1 MTHPESIGRLRARL
15 LRAALDAAE
24 RGWSVF
30 PLRPG
35 DKRPAVTEWEC
46 RATTDRER
54 IRRCWT
60 YAPYNVGIATGP
72 SGLVVVDLDTSKGAN
87 DVPPVEWAEGGVR
100 DGADVFRMLREQH
113 DESLF
118 APDTFGVG
126 TASGGSHL
134 YFAAP
139 AGVELRN
146 SAGKLGW
153 KVDTRAGGGYVVGP
167 GSVINNHPYEIT
179 RNVPV
184 VVLPDWLTDLLRP
197 APLPP
202 QKRVIVDLSTDRR
215 GKWLRSAVNGELERV
230 TGSGPHRHNNALYV
244 AAVALGQL
252 VAGGELGEAEVTGW
266 LTAAALQVGQDQ
278 REALRTIES
287 GLRAG
292 AKRPRTVAA

>member
-1 MTHPESIGRLRARL
+1 MTHPESIGRLRPRL
-15 LRAALDAAE
+15 LHAALDAAE
-24 RGWSVF
+24 RGWAVF

-35 DKRPAVTEWEC
+35 DKRPAITEWEG

-60 YAPYNVGIATGP
+60 YAPYNIGIATGP
-72 SGLVVVDLDTSKGAN
+72 SGLVVVDLDTSKGPDDA
-87 DVPPVEWAEGGVR
+87 PPAEWAEGRVR
-100 DGADVFRMLREQH
+100 DGADVLRVLRERH

-118 APDTFGVG
+118 APDTFGVR
-126 TASGGSHL
+126 TVSGGSHL

-167 GSVINNHPYEIT
+167 GSVINNRPYEIT
-179 RNVPV
+179 RDVPPEA
-184 VVLPDWLTDLLRP
+184 LPDWLTDLLRP

-202 QKRVIVDLSTDRR
+202 QKSVSVDLSTDRR
-215 GKWLRSAVNGELERV
+215 GKWLQSAVNGELERV
-230 TGSGPHRHNNALYV
+230 TSSGPHRHNNALYV
-244 AAVALGQL
+244 ASIALGQL

-278 REALRTIES
+278 REARRTIES
-287 GLRAG
+287 GLSAG